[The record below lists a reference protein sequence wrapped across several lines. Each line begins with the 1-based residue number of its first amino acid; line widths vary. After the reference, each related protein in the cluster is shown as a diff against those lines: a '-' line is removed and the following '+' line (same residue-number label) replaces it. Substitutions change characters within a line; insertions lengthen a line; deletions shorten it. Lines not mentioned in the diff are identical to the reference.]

1 LPVRQW
7 AADLPAWVEV
17 RAVAKEFLDGTRWQP
32 LHAGEQAAL
41 ALAVLLK
48 ADLVLM
54 DERAGVAVARQN
66 GFRVA
71 GTLGILD
78 EAARQGLV
86 DLAAAVEKLKAT
98 TFRYP
103 QSLVAELLA
112 ESRKKRQK

>member
-1 LPVRQW
+1 
-7 AADLPAWVEV
+7 
-17 RAVAKEFLDGTRWQP
+17 
-32 LHAGEQAAL
+32 
-41 ALAVLLK
+41 
-48 ADLVLM
+48 
-54 DERAGVAVARQN
+54 
-66 GFRVA
+66 VA